1 MATRSQLRVEGN
13 DDSHA
18 LRHLLMRHGVDYD
31 HKPWPTW
38 FPSIEETGGK
48 DKLLE
53 TLALNVRA
61 SSGRAVGFVLD
72 ANSSLQSRWDAV
84 AAQLGKLDL
93 EVPEEIPREGFVGGS
108 RRFQARVGVWLMPD
122 NRQEGAL
129 EHFLETLVQEGDS
142 LFDYARES
150 TENARAHGARYPEAV
165 GETMKAVLHTWLA
178 WQEEPGLP
186 YGTAIRARYFRHDS
200 EVAEC
205 FVRWFRRVFEAVP
218 PHP

>member
-1 MATRSQLRVEGN
+1 MRRTYWQRLNRTSSCGN
-13 DDSHA
+13 GD
-18 LRHLLMRHGVDYD
+18 
-31 HKPWPTW
+31 
-38 FPSIEETGGK
+38 
-48 DKLLE
+48 
-53 TLALNVRA
+53 
-61 SSGRAVGFVLD
+61 
-72 ANSSLQSRWDAV
+72 
-84 AAQLGKLDL
+84 
-93 EVPEEIPREGFVGGS
+93 
-108 RRFQARVGVWLMPD
+108 
-122 NRQEGAL
+122 
-129 EHFLETLVQEGDS
+129 QEGDS

>member
-1 MATRSQLRVEGN
+1 MS
-13 DDSHA
+13 
-18 LRHLLMRHGVDYD
+18 
-31 HKPWPTW
+31 
-38 FPSIEETGGK
+38 
-48 DKLLE
+48 
-53 TLALNVRA
+53 
-61 SSGRAVGFVLD
+61 
-72 ANSSLQSRWDAV
+72 
-84 AAQLGKLDL
+84 
-93 EVPEEIPREGFVGGS
+93 PEGS
-108 RRFQARVGVWLMPD
+108 RLGWVYGSCRTIGR
-122 NRQEGAL
+122 RAL
-129 EHFLETLVQEGDS
+129 WSIFLETLVQEGDS

-200 EVAEC
+200 PVAEC

>member
-1 MATRSQLRVEGN
+1 MAVRSQLRVEGN

-18 LRHLLMRHGVDYD
+18 LRHLLMRHGVDYGQES
-31 HKPWPTW
+31 WPTW

-93 EVPEEIPREGFVGGS
+93 EVPEEIPREGFVGES
-108 RRFQARVGVWLMPD
+108 RRLQARVGVWLMPD
-122 NRQEGAL
+122 NRQEGTL
-129 EHFLETLVQEGDS
+129 EHFLETLVQSASSGGFAVCS
-142 LFDYARES
+142 RLF
-150 TENARAHGARYPEAV
+150 
-165 GETMKAVLHTWLA
+165 
-178 WQEEPGLP
+178 
-186 YGTAIRARYFRHDS
+186 
-200 EVAEC
+200 EC
-205 FVRWFRRVFEAVP
+205 FSYYRILSGCEQGMESSLSLIEVTPCDTSKRSRLTLTR
-218 PHP
+218 

>member
-31 HKPWPTW
+31 RKSWPAW
-38 FPSIEETGGK
+38 FPSIEATGGK

-72 ANSSLQSRWDAV
+72 ADSSLQSRWDAV
-84 AAQLGKLDL
+84 AAQLGRLDL
-93 EVPEEIPREGFVGGS
+93 EVPKEIPCEGFVGES
-108 RRFQARVGVWLMPD
+108 QRLQARVGVWLMPD
-122 NRQEGAL
+122 NRQEGTL

-142 LFDYARES
+142 LLDYARES
-150 TENARAHGARYPEAV
+150 TGNARAHGARYPEAV

-200 EVAEC
+200 PAAEC
-205 FVRWFRRVFEAVP
+205 FVRWFHRVFKAVSI
-218 PHP
+218 HP